1 MKIKLTIIL
10 IALVASIGI
19 IAYYVVFEKNRFDVS
34 DKKTEYKLTAIE
46 LFYKF
51 EDNEEQANKLYLGKV
66 IEVTGTIS
74 EIQKNQ
80 NNETLVVFKESG
92 EVFGVTCTFRNL
104 SDKKVLK
111 VGTTI
116 TAKGVCQGFL
126 TDVIVNNCTIVD

>member
-10 IALVASIGI
+10 IVLIASIGVI
-19 IAYYVVFEKNRFDVS
+19 TYYIVFEKNKFDVS
-34 DKKTEYKLTAIE
+34 EKKTEHKITASE

-51 EDNEEQANKLYLGKV
+51 ESDENQANKQYLGKV
-66 IEVTGTIS
+66 IEVTGLIS

-92 EVFGVTCTFRNL
+92 EIFGVTCTFSSL
-104 SDKKVLK
+104 SDEKVLE
-111 VGTTI
+111 VGATI

-126 TDVIVNNCTIVD
+126 TDVIVNNCTLVN